1 MIGRWFALVIINFIW
16 CYSCYVRRTNYQHR
30 LLMMDSKQSSK
41 YCVNEMVP
49 LGTSKEALIHF
60 HETML
65 QTENQPAN
73 SDFVPVKLSNKSSR
87 ITAAILN
94 RWLWSWLLQ
103 FLSALMLQ
111 RLTPPKTKKRTTATV
126 SKLSQGQGFY
136 IS

>member
-1 MIGRWFALVIINFIW
+1 
-16 CYSCYVRRTNYQHR
+16 
-30 LLMMDSKQSSK
+30 MDSKQSSK

-87 ITAAILN
+87 ITAAIVIVISVIVIVIMAVFVGISVTKTYAAKSKEKDNGN
-94 RWLWSWLLQ
+94 R
-103 FLSALMLQ
+103 
-111 RLTPPKTKKRTTATV
+111 K
-126 SKLSQGQGFY
+126 
-136 IS
+136 